1 MTRQNTK
8 YSNETSFEWDE
19 SEDPYYTTVDNYIC
33 DNDNIEY
40 NSQGIYLQIVK
51 FKNSATHKVYMSSLE
66 SNGKGSRRDIQR
78 GILNLRMEGFILR
91 QLNRECG
98 KLKGYIYKIRRKPLQ
113 LSDMDMLEIFNESK
127 INREYIL
134 KIYGQKLYDYLESL
148 NKIKESTENTNCVTG
163 EKVEVES
170 ADCSICVSTKSVS
183 TRRATKK
190 ENTLKKKIDKKEN
203 KTTTTSGGSD
213 IRNTLYQLYVDNF
226 DKAPY
231 TKTVDNMVSWC
242 KLIDLESVDYS
253 LHEASS
259 RGKDFK
265 YALGILKKLY
275 DSGVRNFKDIK

>member
-19 SEDPYYTTVDNYIC
+19 TEDPYYTTVDNYIC

-78 GILNLRMEGFILR
+78 GILNLRMEGFIFR
-91 QLNRECG
+91 QLNRESG
-98 KLKGYIYKIRRKPLQ
+98 KLKGYTYKIRRKPLK

-134 KIYGQKLYDYLESL
+134 KIYGQELYDYLENL
-148 NKIKESTENTNCVTG
+148 NKINESTENSNCVIG

-183 TRRATKK
+183 TRRAAKK
-190 ENTLKKKIDKKEN
+190 ENTLKNKIGKKEN
-203 KTTTTSGGSD
+203 KTTTTSSGSA
-213 IRNTLYQLYVDNF
+213 IRDSLYQMYVDNF
-226 DKAPY
+226 DKSPY
-231 TKTVDNMVSWC
+231 TKTVDSMMSWC
-242 KLIDLESVDYS
+242 NLIDIDTLGYA

-259 RGKDFK
+259 NGKDFK
-265 YALGILKKLY
+265 YANGILKKLY
-275 DSGVRNFKDIK
+275 SMGIRKFDEIQ